1 MRIWHSM
8 LWVTGLGLATMGCS
22 SDDATSGTSGGQG
35 RVEVRLTDAPG
46 PYEAVPIT
54 IARVEAHRSGGAAA
68 DPEDAGAG
76 DAGVDGDG
84 DDGGG
89 WIVLVDTPQTH
100 DLLQLQNG
108 VEAALGGRDL
118 PAGHYTQIRLILSD
132 ANVVVGGAT
141 EPLKVPSGF
150 QTGFKLNHDFHVEA
164 DTTYALVLDFD
175 AQASIKETGAG
186 YLLTPVLSVK
196 SFEPIPESADAGAAA
211 GGADGG

>member
-1 MRIWHSM
+1 MRIDLGSIA
-8 LWVTGLGLATMGCS
+8 LCGLTLAAFGCS
-22 SDDATSGTSGGQG
+22 GDDDAATGSGGTG
-35 RVEVRLTDAPG
+35 RIEVRLTDAPG

-54 IARVEAHRSGGAAA
+54 IARVEAHRSGGAADA
-68 DPEDAGAG
+68 DTDAGATDAGAG
-76 DAGVDGDG
+76 D
-84 DDGGG
+84 DDSGEGG

-100 DLLQLQNG
+100 DLLQLRNG

-132 ANVVVGGAT
+132 ANVVVGGET
-141 EPLKVPSGF
+141 EPVKVPSGF

-196 SFEPIPESADAGAAA
+196 SFEPVPETADAGAGGA
-211 GGADGG
+211 GGAGG